1 MVCGI
6 IVGFSPSKKTCIL
19 LLPDGRVGQVPKSE
33 FANSEEGSLVEIDA
47 NKVSYDSSPIEPPPS
62 KRMRCASI
70 AEAFEEIWE
79 GGDESSDTTHG
90 KPCLKMNC
98 YVFLDLIGLQ
108 YLTDI
113 Q

>member
-1 MVCGI
+1 M
-6 IVGFSPSKKTCIL
+6 
-19 LLPDGRVGQVPKSE
+19 
-33 FANSEEGSLVEIDA
+33 VEIDG
-47 NKVSYDSSPIEPPPS
+47 NKVSYDSSLMEPPPS
-62 KRMRCASI
+62 KRMRCSSI
-70 AEAFEEIWE
+70 AEVFKEISEE
-79 GGDESSDTTHG
+79 GDESSDTTHG